1 MNVMKIVNYG
11 EKLPKNLILALG
23 YFDAVHVGH
32 KAVLNK
38 TVAIAKSKN
47 LKAAYLVCKDEH
59 LAAIVQ
65 NPNITEE
72 EIKNL
77 PNANNI
83 LLKDFAYGLF
93 TGYQKILE
101 ENQNQEKLS
110 ENKDEESQIPF

>member
-1 MNVMKIVNYG
+1 M
-11 EKLPKNLILALG
+11 
-23 YFDAVHVGH
+23 
-32 KAVLNK
+32 
-38 TVAIAKSKN
+38 
-47 LKAAYLVCKDEH
+47 
-59 LAAIVQ
+59 VQ

-101 ENQNQEKLS
+101 EKNQKAESSLNNQN
-110 ENKDEESQIPF
+110 EESQIPF